1 MNTLRLNM
9 MEKHEQTVAMLN
21 DENHPPRTK
30 INDNKA
36 DFSTGRTGCCG
47 AFRDNLLLT
56 LTIAGV
62 FFGLLLGF
70 LCRMTKPSAETIMIL
85 SFPGDILM
93 RMLKMLILPLITSSL
108 ITGLAV
114 LDPKSSGKLGFYAL
128 TYYLCTTI
136 LAAVLGILL
145 VQAIRPGERGNK
157 AQVRTE
163 LLGEDPKADH
173 VTTLDAIFDLFRN
186 MFAENIIQAALEQV
200 KTTRDYSTVR
210 LNDSNVT
217 KVKFS
222 TRYVSGTNF
231 LGLITFC
238 CAFGIAIGRMGKRGE
253 PMLQFFLILNEIV
266 MKLIKLVM
274 WYSPVG
280 IMFLVAG
287 KILEIDDL
295 IKLAQSLGMYAL
307 TVLTGLAI
315 HSLFTLPI
323 IFYAVTRRNPFAFYR
338 GMLQAWL
345 TGIGTGSSAASL
357 PVTFRCLEEN
367 LKLDRR
373 VTRFVLPIGAT
384 VNMDG
389 TALYEA
395 VAPVFLAQLMGRQL
409 GIGQLIIV
417 SLTATVASIGAAS
430 IPSAGLVTMLLV
442 MSAVN
447 IPAKEI
453 TIIFA
458 IDWALDR
465 IRTSVN
471 ILGDGIGAGVVDH
484 LVRGELGPMKHEEEE
499 EDRNQPIIAGTVS
512 DLNAGRRLHSREDSH
527 QASKL

>member
-1 MNTLRLNM
+1 MVHNKSPIM
-9 MEKHEQTVAMLN
+9 DEKHDQTIAMLN
-21 DENHPPRTK
+21 EGYPRSRPTPK
-30 INDNKA
+30 
-36 DFSTGRTGCCG
+36 T
-47 AFRDNLLLT
+47 AFGKFFRMLRKNLLLT

-62 FFGLLLGF
+62 FFGLLIGF
-70 LCRMTKPSAETIMIL
+70 ITRLASPSSEQIMIL

-114 LDPKSSGKLGFYAL
+114 LDPKSSGKMGLYAL
-128 TYYLCTTI
+128 TYYFCTTV
-136 LAAVLGILL
+136 LAAILGIVL
-145 VQAIRPGERGNK
+145 VSTIKPGERSNA
-157 AQVRTE
+157 AQVRSQIV
-163 LLGEDPKADH
+163 GDDPKADQ
-173 VTTLDAIFDLFRN
+173 VNTLDAILDLLRN

-200 KTTRDYSTVR
+200 KTTRDMELENGTLS
-210 LNDSNVT
+210 SNR
-217 KVKFS
+217 VKIKFH
-222 TRYVSGTNF
+222 TRYIAGSNF
-231 LGLITFC
+231 LGMITFC
-238 CAFGIAIGRMGKRGE
+238 CAFGIVIGTLGKRGE
-253 PMLQFFLILNEIV
+253 PMLQFFIILNEIV

-274 WYSPVG
+274 WYSPIG

-295 IKLAQSLGMYAL
+295 AKLAKSLGMYAV
-307 TVLTGLAI
+307 TVLVGLAI
-315 HSLFTLPI
+315 HALITLPL
-323 IFYAVTRRNPFAFYR
+323 IFLVITRKNPFLFYK
-338 GMLQAWL
+338 GVLQAWL
-345 TGIGTGSSAASL
+345 TGIGTASSAATL

-395 VAPVFLAQLMGRQL
+395 VAPVFLAQLMGRTL
-409 GIGQLIIV
+409 GIGQLIVV

-465 IRTSVN
+465 VRTSVN
-471 ILGDGIGAGVVDH
+471 ILGDAIGAGIVDH
-484 LVRGELGPMKHEEEE
+484 LCKDDLAHDIEEGGHHGGEQLNDTIRINSAHEINE
-499 EDRNQPIIAGTVS
+499 T
-512 DLNAGRRLHSREDSH
+512 
-527 QASKL
+527 SKL

>member
-1 MNTLRLNM
+1 MD
-9 MEKHEQTVAMLN
+9 EKHDQTIAMLN
-21 DENHPPRTK
+21 DETHPPRM
-30 INDNKA
+30 
-36 DFSTGRTGCCG
+36 RTDGNQTPVRKCCSSFIG
-47 AFRDNLLLT
+47 ALRDNLLLT

-62 FFGLLLGF
+62 FLGF
-70 LCRMTKPSAETIMIL
+70 IFGFAARSYNPSTETIMIL

-114 LDPKSSGKLGFYAL
+114 LDPKSSGKLGLYAL
-128 TYYLCTTI
+128 TYYFCTTV
-136 LAAVLGILL
+136 LAAILGIIL
-145 VQAIRPGERGNK
+145 VQVIRPGERNNK
-157 AQVRTE
+157 EEVRSQ
-163 LLGEDPKADH
+163 LLSNNEPVADQ
-173 VTTLDAIFDLFRN
+173 VTTLDAIFDLLRN
-186 MFAENIIQAALEQV
+186 MFAENIIQATLEQV
-200 KTTRDYSTVR
+200 KTTRTYY
-210 LNDSNVT
+210 NVT
-217 KVKFS
+217 NAATGDYITKLKFE
-222 TRYVSGTNF
+222 TRYVAGANF

-238 CAFGIAIGRMGKRGE
+238 CAFGIAIGTMGKRGE
-253 PMLQFFLILNEIV
+253 PMLHFFLILNEIV

-274 WYSPVG
+274 WYSPIG

-287 KILEIDDL
+287 KILEIEDL

-315 HSLFTLPI
+315 HSLITLPLI
-323 IFYAVTRRNPFAFYR
+323 YYAVTRKNPFAFYR

-357 PVTFRCLEEN
+357 PVTFRCLEET

-417 SLTATVASIGAAS
+417 SFTATVASIGAAS

-484 LVRGELGPMKHEEEE
+484 LVRRELGPTDLEEGE
-499 EDRNQPIIAGTVS
+499 NTNAPIKARTAS
-512 DLNAGRRLHSREDSH
+512 ELSTERRKHSREDFH
-527 QASKL
+527 ETSKL

>member
-1 MNTLRLNM
+1 MD
-9 MEKHEQTVAMLN
+9 EKHNQTVGMLN
-21 DENHPPRTK
+21 DENHPTRTMHDENRPPLRK
-30 INDNKA
+30 CC
-36 DFSTGRTGCCG
+36 STFLEPLCN
-47 AFRDNLLLT
+47 NLLLA

-62 FFGLLLGF
+62 FLGFLLGF
-70 LCRMTKPSAETIMIL
+70 LLRSSKPSVETIMIL

-114 LDPKSSGKLGFYAL
+114 LDPKSSGKLGIYAL
-128 TYYLCTTI
+128 IYYFCTTV
-136 LAAVLGILL
+136 LAATLGIIL
-145 VQAIRPGERGNK
+145 VQLIRPGERGNN
-157 AQVRTE
+157 AQVRSE
-163 LLGEDPKADH
+163 LLGDEPKADQI
-173 VTTLDAIFDLFRN
+173 TTLDAIFDLFRN
-186 MFAENIIQAALEQV
+186 MFAENILQATIEQV
-200 KTTRDYSTVR
+200 KTTRETEMVN
-210 LNDSNVT
+210 LNGTAVS
-217 KVKFS
+217 KVKFT

-238 CAFGIAIGRMGKRGE
+238 CAFGIAIGTMGQRGE
-253 PMLQFFLILNEIV
+253 PMLHFFVILNEIV

-274 WYSPVG
+274 WFSPIG

-287 KILEIDDL
+287 KILEIEDL
-295 IKLAQSLGMYAL
+295 LKLAQSLGMYAV

-315 HSLFTLPI
+315 HSLFTLPL
-323 IFYAVTRRNPFAFYR
+323 IFYAITRRNPFAFYR

-345 TGIGTGSSAASL
+345 IGIGTGSSAASL
-357 PVTFRCLEEN
+357 PVTFRCLEET
-367 LKLDRR
+367 LKLDKR

-417 SLTATVASIGAAS
+417 SLTATVASVGAAS

-447 IPAKEI
+447 IPAQEI

-471 ILGDGIGAGVVDH
+471 ILGDGIGAGILDH
-484 LVRGELGPMKHEEEE
+484 LVRSELGPPELEEGENT
-499 EDRNQPIIAGTVS
+499 DRPVQTRTA
-512 DLNAGRRLHSREDSH
+512 ARLSAARCLRSH
-527 QASKL
+527 DDDNETSKL

>member
-1 MNTLRLNM
+1 MD
-9 MEKHEQTVAMLN
+9 EKHDQTLAMLN
-21 DENHPPRTK
+21 DENHPQQTRT
-30 INDNKA
+30 NDNRSPLAK
-36 DFSTGRTGCCG
+36 CCTSFLG
-47 AFRDNLLLT
+47 TLHNNLLLT

-62 FFGLLLGF
+62 FLGF
-70 LCRMTKPSAETIMIL
+70 LMGFLIRLSEPTSETIMML

-114 LDPKSSGKLGFYAL
+114 LDPKSSGKLGLYAL
-128 TYYLCTTI
+128 TYYFCTTV
-136 LAAVLGILL
+136 LAAILGIIL
-145 VQAIRPGERGNK
+145 VSVIRPGERANRVE
-157 AQVRTE
+157 VRAE
-163 LLGEDPKADH
+163 AFSSDPAADQ

-186 MFAENIIQAALEQV
+186 MFAENIIQAGLEQI
-200 KTTRDYSTVR
+200 KTTRENLVVHNNAT
-210 LNDSNVT
+210 NMTVT
-217 KVKFS
+217 KVKFI
-222 TRYVSGTNF
+222 TRYVAGTNF

-238 CAFGIAIGRMGKRGE
+238 CAFGITIGTMGKRGE
-253 PMLQFFLILNEIV
+253 PMLHFFLILNEIV

-274 WYSPVG
+274 WYSPFG

-287 KILEIDDL
+287 KILEIEDL
-295 IKLAQSLGMYAL
+295 LQLAQSLGMYAF
-307 TVLTGLAI
+307 TVLLGLTI
-315 HSLFTLPI
+315 HALITLPL
-323 IFYAVTRRNPFAFYR
+323 IFYGVTRQNPFKFYE

-357 PVTFRCLEEN
+357 PVTFRCLEET

-395 VAPVFLAQLMGRQL
+395 VAPVFLAQLIGIKL

-417 SLTATVASIGAAS
+417 SLTATVASVGAAS

-471 ILGDGIGAGVVDH
+471 ILGDGIGAGVVNY
-484 LVRGELGPMKHEEEE
+484 LCRAELGPPDI
-499 EDRNQPIIAGTVS
+499 EDTENINSSVNARTASEISS
-512 DLNAGRRLHSREDSH
+512 DRRVRSRDDFNET
-527 QASKL
+527 SKL

>member
-1 MNTLRLNM
+1 MD
-9 MEKHEQTVAMLN
+9 EKHDQTQAMLN
-21 DENHPPRTK
+21 DEHRPNRSHNDDNRTAARK
-30 INDNKA
+30 
-36 DFSTGRTGCCG
+36 CCSNFLG
-47 AFRDNLLLT
+47 TLRNNLLLT

-62 FFGLLLGF
+62 FLGF
-70 LCRMTKPSAETIMIL
+70 ILGFICRTYQPTTETIMIL

-114 LDPKSSGKLGFYAL
+114 LDPKSSGKLGLYAL
-128 TYYLCTTI
+128 TYYFCTTI
-136 LAAVLGILL
+136 LAAVLGIIL
-145 VQAIRPGERGNK
+145 VQTIRPGERGNK
-157 AQVRTE
+157 ASVRE
-163 LLGEDPKADH
+163 QLLGDDPKADQ
-173 VTTLDAIFDLFRN
+173 VTTLDAIFDLLRN
-186 MFAENIIQAALEQV
+186 MFAENIIQAGLEQV
-200 KTTRDYSTVR
+200 KTTRDISFFY
-210 LNDSNVT
+210 NNET
-217 KVKFS
+217 KINETRVKFQ
-222 TRYVSGTNF
+222 TRFVAGTNF

-238 CAFGIAIGRMGKRGE
+238 CAFGIAIGTMGKRGE
-253 PMLQFFLILNEIV
+253 PMLHFFLILNEIV
-266 MKLIKLVM
+266 MKLIHLVM

-295 IKLAQSLGMYAL
+295 VKLAQSLGMYAL

-315 HSLFTLPI
+315 HSLITLPLI
-323 IFYAVTRRNPFAFYR
+323 YYVITRQNPFLFYR

-357 PVTFRCLEEN
+357 PVTFRCLEET

-447 IPAKEI
+447 IPAQEI

-484 LVRGELGPMKHEEEE
+484 LVRNELGPMELEEGKTTGS
-499 EDRNQPIIAGTVS
+499 IIKARTASEISGE
-512 DLNAGRRLHSREDSH
+512 RRIHAREDLHES
-527 QASKL
+527 SKL

>member
-1 MNTLRLNM
+1 MNKL
-9 MEKHEQTVAMLN
+9 EKHEQVAMLN
-21 DENHPPRTK
+21 DENHPPRIRNT
-30 INDNKA
+30 NGQGVVGTCCSC
-36 DFSTGRTGCCG
+36 FFGSLRT
-47 AFRDNLLLT
+47 NLLLT
-56 LTIAGV
+56 LTITGV

-70 LCRMTKPSAETIMIL
+70 LCRLLNPSAETIMIL

-114 LDPKSSGKLGFYAL
+114 LDPKSTGKLGFYAL
-128 TYYLCTTI
+128 TYYITTTI
-136 LAAVLGILL
+136 LAAILGILL
-145 VQAIRPGERGNK
+145 VQAIRPGERGNQ
-157 AQVRTE
+157 AQLRSE
-163 LLGEDPKADH
+163 LSGDEPKADQ

-186 MFAENIIQAALEQV
+186 MVPENIIQAALEQV
-200 KTTRDYSTVR
+200 KTTRETSSTTV
-210 LNDSNVT
+210 NDTVTT

-238 CAFGIAIGRMGKRGE
+238 CAFGIAIGTMGKRGE
-253 PMLQFFLILNEIV
+253 PMLHFFLILNEIV

-274 WYSPVG
+274 WYSPIG

-315 HSLFTLPI
+315 HSLVTLPL
-323 IFYAVTRRNPFAFYR
+323 IFYAVTRKNPFAFYR

-357 PVTFRCLEEN
+357 PVTFRCLEET

-409 GIGQLIIV
+409 GVGQLIIV

-471 ILGDGIGAGVVDH
+471 ILGDGIGAGIVDH
-484 LVRGELGPMKHEEEE
+484 LVRDELGPEVLEEGDKTTQPMKVRTASE
-499 EDRNQPIIAGTVS
+499 
-512 DLNAGRRLHSREDSH
+512 LNPEKQRFHTRDDFNE
-527 QASKL
+527 ASKL

>member
-1 MNTLRLNM
+1 MD
-9 MEKHEQTVAMLN
+9 EKHDQTMAMLN
-21 DENHPPRTK
+21 DENHPPRTR
-30 INDNKA
+30 IDDNQSRLSK
-36 DFSTGRTGCCG
+36 CCSSFLG
-47 AFRDNLLLT
+47 PLRNNLLLT

-62 FFGLLLGF
+62 FLGFLLGF
-70 LCRMTKPSAETIMIL
+70 LVRTSNPSTETIMIL

-114 LDPKSSGKLGFYAL
+114 LDPKSSGKLGLYAL
-128 TYYLCTTI
+128 TYYFCTTI
-136 LAAVLGILL
+136 LAAILGIIL
-145 VQAIRPGERGNK
+145 VQVIRPGERASKVEVKSDIIRG
-157 AQVRTE
+157 
-163 LLGEDPKADH
+163 DPAADQI
-173 VTTLDAIFDLFRN
+173 TTLDAIFDLFRN

-200 KTTRDYSTVR
+200 KTTREY
-210 LNDSNVT
+210 LNVSDIKTNTSIT
-217 KVKFS
+217 KVKFN
-222 TRYVSGTNF
+222 TRYVAGTNY

-238 CAFGIAIGRMGKRGE
+238 CAFGITIGTMGKRGE
-253 PMLQFFLILNEIV
+253 LMLHFFIILNEIV
-266 MKLIKLVM
+266 MKLVKLVM

-287 KILEIDDL
+287 KILEIEDL
-295 IKLAQSLGMYAL
+295 LQLARSLGMYAL
-307 TVLTGLAI
+307 TVLLGLAI
-315 HSLFTLPI
+315 HALVTLPL
-323 IFYAVTRRNPFAFYR
+323 IFYAVTRQNPFAFYR

-357 PVTFRCLEEN
+357 PVTFRCLEET

-417 SLTATVASIGAAS
+417 SLTATVASVGAAS

-471 ILGDGIGAGVVDH
+471 ILGDGIGAGVVNY
-484 LVRGELGPMKHEEEE
+484 LVRAELGPPDVEETENI
-499 EDRNQPIIAGTVS
+499 DAPIKARTASEIST
-512 DLNAGRRLHSREDSH
+512 GRRLRSRDDSNET
-527 QASKL
+527 SKL

>member
-1 MNTLRLNM
+1 MDD
-9 MEKHEQTVAMLN
+9 KHDQTVAMLN
-21 DENHPPRTK
+21 DENRPPRTRVV
-30 INDNKA
+30 DNRA
-36 DFSTGRTGCCG
+36 PLARCCSCFAG
-47 AFRDNLLLT
+47 ALSDNLLLT

-62 FFGLLLGF
+62 FLGLILGF
-70 LCRMTKPSAETIMIL
+70 VARTWEPSTETIMIL

-114 LDPKSSGKLGFYAL
+114 LDPKSSGKLGLYAL
-128 TYYLCTTI
+128 TYYFVTTV
-136 LAAVLGILL
+136 LAAILGIVL
-145 VQAIRPGERGNK
+145 VQVIRPGERGNRDLINME
-157 AQVRTE
+157 AR
-163 LLGEDPKADH
+163 GDDPVADQ

-186 MFAENIIQAALEQV
+186 MFAENIIQAGLEQV
-200 KTTRDYSTVR
+200 KTTRINEVVFNNITHT
-210 LNDSNVT
+210 NIT
-217 KVKFS
+217 KVKFA
-222 TRYVSGTNF
+222 TRYVAGTNF

-238 CAFGIAIGRMGKRGE
+238 CAFGITIGTMGKRGE
-253 PMLQFFLILNEIV
+253 PMLHFFLILNEIV

-274 WYSPVG
+274 WYSPFG

-287 KILEIDDL
+287 KVLEIEDL
-295 IKLAQSLGMYAL
+295 LKLAQRLGLYAL
-307 TVLTGLAI
+307 TVLTGLGI
-315 HSLFTLPI
+315 HALVTLPLI
-323 IFYAVTRRNPFAFYR
+323 YYSVTRKNPFAFYR

-357 PVTFRCLEEN
+357 PVTFRCLEET
-367 LKLDRR
+367 LKLDKR

-417 SLTATVASIGAAS
+417 SLTATVASVGAAS

-471 ILGDGIGAGVVDH
+471 ILGDGIGAGIVDH
-484 LVRGELGPMKHEEEE
+484 LVRADLGPTDLEEGE
-499 EDRNQPIIAGTVS
+499 NTNAPIKARTASELSGE
-512 DLNAGRRLHSREDSH
+512 RRIHSRDDFNET
-527 QASKL
+527 SKL

>member
-1 MNTLRLNM
+1 
-9 MEKHEQTVAMLN
+9 MLN
-21 DENHPPRTK
+21 DDKHPPRTR
-30 INDNKA
+30 IDDN
-36 DFSTGRTGCCG
+36 RTPLTKCCSGFFG
-47 AFRDNLLLT
+47 ALRNNLLLT

-62 FFGLLLGF
+62 FLGF
-70 LCRMTKPSAETIMIL
+70 LIGFLIRLSNPSTETIMIL
-85 SFPGDILM
+85 SFPGDLLM

-114 LDPKSSGKLGFYAL
+114 LDPKSSGKLGLYAL
-128 TYYLCTTI
+128 TYYFCTTI
-136 LAAVLGILL
+136 LAAILGIVL
-145 VQAIRPGERGNK
+145 VQVIRPGERGNR
-157 AQVRTE
+157 AQLRSQSY
-163 LLGEDPKADH
+163 GADPVADQM
-173 VTTLDAIFDLFRN
+173 TTLDAIFDLLRN
-186 MFAENIIQAALEQV
+186 MFAENIIQATIEQV
-200 KTTRDYSTVR
+200 KTTREYSYVY
-210 LNDSNVT
+210 DNVTNTNIT
-217 KVKFS
+217 KVKFN
-222 TRYVSGTNF
+222 TRFVAGTNY

-238 CAFGIAIGRMGKRGE
+238 CAFGITIGMMGKNGE
-253 PMLQFFLILNEIV
+253 PMLKFFLILNEIV
-266 MKLIKLVM
+266 MKLITLVM

-287 KILEIDDL
+287 KILEIEDL
-295 IKLAQSLGMYAL
+295 VKLAQSLGMYAL

-315 HSLFTLPI
+315 HALITLPLI
-323 IFYAVTRRNPFAFYR
+323 YYAVTRKNPFAFYN

-357 PVTFRCLEEN
+357 PVTFQCLEET

-395 VAPVFLAQLMGRQL
+395 VAPVFLAQLLGMQL
-409 GIGQLIIV
+409 GIGQLIVV
-417 SLTATVASIGAAS
+417 SLTATVASVGAAS

-471 ILGDGIGAGVVDH
+471 ILGDGIGAGIVNH
-484 LVRGELGPMKHEEEE
+484 LVQADLGPDEIEEG
-499 EDRNQPIIAGTVS
+499 NKTNAPIQARTASELSGE
-512 DLNAGRRLHSREDSH
+512 RRLYNREDVH
-527 QASKL
+527 ETSKL

>member
-1 MNTLRLNM
+1 MKSNM
-9 MEKHEQTVAMLN
+9 DEKHDQTIAMLD
-21 DENHPPRTK
+21 DERRGQTRTR
-30 INDNKA
+30 INDNQPPLQK
-36 DFSTGRTGCCG
+36 CCNNCWG
-47 AFRDNLLLT
+47 SLRNNLLLT

-62 FFGLLLGF
+62 FLGLLLGF
-70 LCRMTKPSAETIMIL
+70 LCRLSKPSSETIMIL

-128 TYYLCTTI
+128 TYYFCTTI
-136 LAAVLGILL
+136 LAAILGIIL
-145 VQAIRPGERGNK
+145 VQLIRPGDRGNK
-157 AQVRTE
+157 AQVRSE
-163 LLGEDPKADH
+163 LLGDDPKADQ

-200 KTTRDYSTVR
+200 KTTREFTTVYV
-210 LNDSNVT
+210 NGTSVQKIAFN
-217 KVKFS
+217 
-222 TRYVSGTNF
+222 TRYVAGANF

-238 CAFGIAIGRMGKRGE
+238 CAFGIAIGTMGERGQ
-253 PMLQFFLILNEIV
+253 PMLNFFLILNEIV

-274 WYSPVG
+274 WYSPFG

-287 KILEIDDL
+287 KILEIEDL
-295 IKLAQSLGMYAL
+295 VKLAQSLGMYAL

-315 HSLFTLPI
+315 HSLLTLPA
-323 IFYAVTRRNPFAFYR
+323 IFYLVTRKNPFSFYR

-357 PVTFRCLEEN
+357 PVTFRCLEET

-409 GIGQLIIV
+409 SIGQLIIV
-417 SLTATVASIGAAS
+417 SLTATVASVGAAS

-484 LVRGELGPMKHEEEE
+484 LVRQELDPIDLEEGE
-499 EDRNQPIIAGTVS
+499 NTTAPIDARKSSTFASARRSHVR
-512 DLNAGRRLHSREDSH
+512 DELNET
-527 QASKL
+527 SKL

>member
-1 MNTLRLNM
+1 MD
-9 MEKHEQTVAMLN
+9 EKHDQTVAMLN
-21 DENHPPRTK
+21 DETHAPRT
-30 INDNKA
+30 
-36 DFSTGRTGCCG
+36 RTDDHPAPLRKCCTSVFG
-47 AFRDNLLLT
+47 ALRNNLLLT

-62 FFGLLLGF
+62 FLGF
-70 LCRMTKPSAETIMIL
+70 ILGFTARSYNPSTETIMIL

-114 LDPKSSGKLGFYAL
+114 LDPKSSGKLGLYAL
-128 TYYLCTTI
+128 TYYFCTTI
-136 LAAVLGILL
+136 LAAILGIVL
-145 VQAIRPGERGNK
+145 VQVIRPGERNTKVALPSYAPVAEGD
-157 AQVRTE
+157 Q
-163 LLGEDPKADH
+163 
-173 VTTLDAIFDLFRN
+173 VTTLDAIFDLLRN
-186 MFAENIIQAALEQV
+186 MFAENIIQATLEQV
-200 KTTRDYSTVR
+200 KTTRIHTNITNEATGDVTVK
-210 LNDSNVT
+210 T
-217 KVKFS
+217 KFE
-222 TRYVSGTNF
+222 TRYVAGANF

-238 CAFGIAIGRMGKRGE
+238 CAFGITIGTMGKRGE
-253 PMLQFFLILNEIV
+253 PMLHFFLILNEIV

-287 KILEIDDL
+287 KILEIEDL

-315 HSLFTLPI
+315 HSLITLPLI
-323 IFYAVTRRNPFAFYR
+323 YYAVTRKNPFAFYA

-357 PVTFRCLEEN
+357 PVTFRCLEET

-395 VAPVFLAQLMGRQL
+395 VAPVFLAQLIGRQL

-417 SLTATVASIGAAS
+417 SLTATVASVGAAS

-484 LVRGELGPMKHEEEE
+484 LVRSELGPTDLEEGEST
-499 EDRNQPIIAGTVS
+499 NAPIKARTASELSGE
-512 DLNAGRRLHSREDSH
+512 RRIHSRDDFHET
-527 QASKL
+527 SKL